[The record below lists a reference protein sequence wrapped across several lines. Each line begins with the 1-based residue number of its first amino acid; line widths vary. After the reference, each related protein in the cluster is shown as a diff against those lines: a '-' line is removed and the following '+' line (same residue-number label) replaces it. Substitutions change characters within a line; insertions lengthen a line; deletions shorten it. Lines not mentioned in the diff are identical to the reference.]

1 MAVALGKPVFPILG
15 PTSRRKVFPDFL
27 SNVSIISENFDCQPC
42 QENKK
47 SGVWRE
53 DKSQCFCPYSIR
65 CMNHLSVNKVLN
77 HISEKLKRDIR
88 L

>member
-15 PTSRRKVFPDFL
+15 PTSRRKVFPGFL
-27 SNVSIISENFDCQPC
+27 RNVNIISENFDCQPC
-42 QENKK
+42 QENTK

-53 DKSQCFCPYSIR
+53 DKSQCFCPYSMR
-65 CMNHLSVNKVLN
+65 CMEDISVDKVLN
-77 HISEKLKRDIR
+77 HIGENLNRDIK